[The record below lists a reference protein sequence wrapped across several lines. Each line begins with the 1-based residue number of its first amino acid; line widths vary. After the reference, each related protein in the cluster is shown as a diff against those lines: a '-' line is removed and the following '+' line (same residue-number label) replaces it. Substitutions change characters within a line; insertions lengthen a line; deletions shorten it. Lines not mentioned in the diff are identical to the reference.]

1 VQLDMN
7 HHIVPSGTIL
17 TVTLSIFKRN
27 FYGSLS
33 KRGSNFGITMTDGE
47 KKRAEPATFLDVV
60 EFRDAALLSFVT
72 SAIIVPA
79 YDEVKRDFGI
89 IRAEY
94 MLLLSLSHFPV
105 LTAQDISRLTGRP
118 RNSISRGV
126 HRMLKEGFIERA
138 PDPDDGRQAKLTIT
152 ATGLELHKKIAYY
165 VKSRQDQV
173 LSVLQPDEREILV
186 QLLRKTALYSTTL

>member
-1 VQLDMN
+1 
-7 HHIVPSGTIL
+7 
-17 TVTLSIFKRN
+17 
-27 FYGSLS
+27 
-33 KRGSNFGITMTDGE
+33 MTDGQQ
-47 KKRAEPATFLDVV
+47 KRAEPATLLDVV

-94 MLLLSLSHFPV
+94 MLLLCLSHFPV
-105 LTAQDISRLTGRP
+105 LTAQDISLLTGRP

-138 PDPDDGRQAKLTIT
+138 PDPDDARQAKLTIT
-152 ATGLELHKKIAYY
+152 ATGRELHKKIADY
-165 VKSRQDQV
+165 VKSRQDIV
-173 LSVLQPDEREILV
+173 LSVLQPGEREILV